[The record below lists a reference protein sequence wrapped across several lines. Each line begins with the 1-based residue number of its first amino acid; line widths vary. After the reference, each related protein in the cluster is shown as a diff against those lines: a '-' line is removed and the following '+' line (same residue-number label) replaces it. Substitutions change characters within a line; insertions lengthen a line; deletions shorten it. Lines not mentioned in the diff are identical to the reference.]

1 MTRAADSD
9 GETLPLLK
17 GTLDLLVLKAL
28 SWGPRHG
35 YGIATWLEIHSGGSL
50 GVADSALYQSLHRL
64 EGRRLVT
71 AEWGRTDSNRRARFY
86 TLTNRGEE
94 ALAEDA
100 ETWHRYA
107 RSVGTILA
115 RDTP

>member
-1 MTRAADSD
+1 MGGSP
-9 GETLPLLK
+9 EESLPLLK

-35 YGIATWLEIHSGGSL
+35 YGIVAWLEKHSGGSL
-50 GVADSALYQSLHRL
+50 GVADSALYQALHRL
-64 EGRRLVT
+64 EGRRLVS

-86 TLTNRGEE
+86 TLTPRGEE
-94 ALAEDA
+94 TLGADA
-100 ETWHRYA
+100 ETWQRYVT
-107 RSVGTILA
+107 SVGGILA

>member
-1 MTRAADSD
+1 MATSE
-9 GETLPLLK
+9 GSLPLLK

-35 YGIATWLEIHSGGSL
+35 YGIATWLEVHSEGSL
-50 GVADSALYQSLHRL
+50 EVADSALYQSLHRL
-64 EGRRLVT
+64 EGRRLVS

-86 TLTNRGEE
+86 TLTTRGEE
-94 ALAEDA
+94 TLFDDA

-107 RSVGTILA
+107 RSVGKILA
-115 RDTP
+115 REAP